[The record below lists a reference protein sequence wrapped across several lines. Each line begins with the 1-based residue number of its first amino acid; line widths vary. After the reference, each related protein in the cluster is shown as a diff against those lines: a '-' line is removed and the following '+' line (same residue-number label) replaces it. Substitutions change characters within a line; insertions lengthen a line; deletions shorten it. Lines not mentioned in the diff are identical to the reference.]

1 MSDDLQ
7 KEALEKRIKRSKYR
21 GSAAPVRKFSLWQ
34 DESGSGELKIELLP
48 LIDVIFCILTFFLLA
63 AVNFT
68 RQQAI
73 SLNLPQAK
81 TGTPQLRDML
91 IVTID
96 DIGQLYVEKQLVS
109 RTVLSSYLQDYK
121 KNNPEGL
128 MVLYAAKNSTYR
140 EVVEVLDILRESGGD
155 RVALATVPA
164 ISDDPSTIPTIPG
177 VPVSP
182 SIPGVPPLPTAPR

>member
-1 MSDDLQ
+1 MSENLQ

-21 GSAAPVRKFSLWQ
+21 ASSAPRRKFSLWQ
-34 DESGSGELKIELLP
+34 DESGGGELKIELLP

-96 DIGQLYVEKQLVS
+96 DIGQVYVEKQLVT
-109 RTVLSSYLQDYK
+109 RTVLTSYLQDYR
-121 KNNPEGL
+121 KNNPNGL

-140 EVVEVLDILRESGGD
+140 EVVEILDILREYGGS

-164 ISDDPSTIPTIPG
+164 VSGSSPG
-177 VPVSP
+177 NLPNVPISP
-182 SIPGVPPLPTAPR
+182 SIPGVPPR

>member
-7 KEALEKRIKRSKYR
+7 KEAIEKRIKQSKYR
-21 GSAAPVRKFSLWQ
+21 SSAPIRKFSLWQ

-73 SLNLPQAK
+73 SLNLPQAR

-121 KNNPEGL
+121 KI
-128 MVLYAAKNSTYR
+128 
-140 EVVEVLDILRESGGD
+140 ILK
-155 RVALATVPA
+155 V
-164 ISDDPSTIPTIPG
+164 
-177 VPVSP
+177 
-182 SIPGVPPLPTAPR
+182 